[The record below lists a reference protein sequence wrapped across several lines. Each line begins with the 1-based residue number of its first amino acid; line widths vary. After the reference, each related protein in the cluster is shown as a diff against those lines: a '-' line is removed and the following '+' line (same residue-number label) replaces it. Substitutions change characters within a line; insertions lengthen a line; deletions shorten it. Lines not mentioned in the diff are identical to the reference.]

1 MPVPPVRLNPDLP
14 PRLED
19 IISRALEK
27 DLNLRY
33 QHASEMRAELMRL
46 KRDSDTGRMP
56 VTHVSEHGA
65 SGSAAIRPIGSSS
78 RRPPASAGK
87 QTAIVTRS
95 HALSWRLLIPSAAL
109 ILALVAGGLY
119 YRLHKVPKLTDQDTL
134 VMADITNTTGDPVFD
149 DALKLGLSMQ
159 LSQSPFLNLLSEEKI
174 NKTSKLI
181 GRASGDRLRQDA
193 AEETCLRIPDNR
205 DQ

>member
-1 MPVPPVRLNPDLP
+1 
-14 PRLED
+14 
-19 IISRALEK
+19 
-27 DLNLRY
+27 
-33 QHASEMRAELMRL
+33 
-46 KRDSDTGRMP
+46 
-56 VTHVSEHGA
+56 
-65 SGSAAIRPIGSSS
+65 
-78 RRPPASAGK
+78 
-87 QTAIVTRS
+87 
-95 HALSWRLLIPSAAL
+95 
-109 ILALVAGGLY
+109 
-119 YRLHKVPKLTDQDTL
+119 
-134 VMADITNTTGDPVFD
+134 MADITNTTGDPVFD